1 MSEDKREQL
10 SAMMDGELEAAD
22 AGIVDALV
30 NSDNLRS
37 SWSRYHLISDCLQ
50 QQLPEAVEKDLAQ
63 KISDSIEAEPHILA
77 PAPSTR
83 STILRPVTG
92 FAIAASVAT
101 IAILGI
107 QQGNEKEAFNSGT
120 TLAANT
126 VSTPQLAS
134 QPVAST
140 VDENQ
145 LRQVKND
152 ARARMNSY
160 LVNYSEYRTNA
171 GLQGMLPY
179 ARTVT
184 YEENK

>member
-10 SAMMDGELEAAD
+10 SAMMDGELEASD
-22 AGIVDALV
+22 AGIVDALLD
-30 NSDNLRS
+30 SENLRS
-37 SWSRYHLISDCLQ
+37 SWGRYHLIRDSLQ
-50 QQLPEAVEKDLAQ
+50 QQLPSAVEHDLPGRLSESM
-63 KISDSIEAEPHILA
+63 KNEPHILA
-77 PAPSTR
+77 PTPS
-83 STILRPVTG
+83 SKSGLLKPVAG

-101 IAILGI
+101 VAILGI
-107 QQGNEKEAFNSGT
+107 QQNDNSGT
-120 TLAANT
+120 TNT
-126 VSTPQLAS
+126 NIAVADNSFVNS

>member
-10 SAMMDGELEAAD
+10 SAMMDGELD
-22 AGIVDALV
+22 ASDASVVDALM
-30 NSDNLRS
+30 NSDNLKS
-37 SWSRYHLISDCLQ
+37 SWGRYHLVSDCLQ
-50 QQLPEAVEKDLAQ
+50 QQLPESVDQDLAQ
-63 KISDSIEAEPHILA
+63 RISDSLEAEPHILA
-77 PAPSTR
+77 PVSKRKSTVLKP
-83 STILRPVTG
+83 IAG

-101 IAILGI
+101 VAILGI
-107 QQGNEKEAFNSGT
+107 QQNDDKG
-120 TLAANT
+120 AANGNIAIAAN
-126 VSTPQLAS
+126 SSAIPQSLS
-134 QPVAST
+134 QPVANS

-145 LRQVKND
+145 LRQVKSD

-184 YEENK
+184 YEDNK

>member
-22 AGIVDALV
+22 AGIVDTLV

-37 SWSRYHLISDCLQ
+37 SWSRYHMISDCLQ
-50 QQLPEAVEKDLAQ
+50 QQLPEAVDKDLAQ
-63 KISDSIEAEPHILA
+63 KISDSIESEPHILA
-77 PAPSTR
+77 PSTTTR
-83 STILRPVTG
+83 SSFLRPVAG

-107 QQGNEKEAFNSGT
+107 QQGNENAAVTSGT
-120 TLAANT
+120 TIAANT
-126 VSTPQLAS
+126 GNTPQLVS
-134 QPVAST
+134 QPVANT